1 MTTFRALG
9 ERLVYQGHV
18 VRLVVA
24 TFESPDGV
32 TFDRDVVHTPGA
44 VAVVPLRFDV
54 EGNAMVVLVEQFR
67 PALGTELREIP
78 AGLRDVVGEHPLD
91 TAQRELA
98 EECGLSAGRLE
109 LLTTFQ
115 NAAGM
120 TDAAT
125 IVYLALDLESVET
138 RRDGPEED
146 HMTVHVVP
154 LADALAEVATGRLT
168 DAKTVI
174 GLLLAERWLERADR
188 APA

>member
-1 MTTFRALG
+1 
-9 ERLVYQGHV
+9 VYQGHIMRV
-18 VRLVVA
+18 VVA
-24 TFESPDGV
+24 SFESPDGV

-44 VAVVPLRFDV
+44 VAIVPLRFDV
-54 EGNAMVVLVEQFR
+54 EGNPMVVLVEQFR
-67 PALGTELREIP
+67 PALGVELREIP
-78 AGLRDVVGEHPLD
+78 AGLRDVTGEDPRT
-91 TAQRELA
+91 TAERELA

-109 LLTTFQ
+109 LLTSFQ

-125 IVYLALDLESVET
+125 IVYLALDLEQVDPH
-138 RRDGPEED
+138 RDGPEED

-154 LADALAEVATGRLT
+154 LADALADVASGRLT

-188 APA
+188 EPA